1 MLDIAASYHYIQ
13 FQGQLTNQTQEN
25 GKKTNFGPHL
35 GSFDQNLP
43 PPPKK
48 KTFFWRG
55 AYLYQM
61 IDIVASYHCMQFQR
75 KVMTRTPENGKKTSF
90 WA

>member
-25 GKKTNFGPHL
+25 GKKTNFGPNL

-43 PPPKK
+43 PPSPPQKK
-48 KTFFWRG
+48 IFFG
-55 AYLYQM
+55 GGLTYT
-61 IDIVASYHCMQFQR
+61 
-75 KVMTRTPENGKKTSF
+75 K
-90 WA
+90 

>member
-25 GKKTNFGPHL
+25 GKKTNFGPNL

-43 PPPKK
+43 PPPPPPKK
-48 KTFFWRG
+48 K
-55 AYLYQM
+55 
-61 IDIVASYHCMQFQR
+61 
-75 KVMTRTPENGKKTSF
+75 
-90 WA
+90 

>member
-25 GKKTNFGPHL
+25 GKKTNFGPNL

-43 PPPKK
+43 PSPPKK
-48 KTFFWRG
+48 NFFLEGGLPIPNDR
-55 AYLYQM
+55 YCRKLSLYA
-61 IDIVASYHCMQFQR
+61 ISKKSNDPNS
-75 KVMTRTPENGKKTSF
+75 GK
-90 WA
+90 W

>member
-25 GKKTNFGPHL
+25 GKKTNFGPDL
-35 GSFDQNLP
+35 GSFDPNFP

-48 KTFFWRG
+48 KLFFG
-55 AYLYQM
+55 GGLTYT
-61 IDIVASYHCMQFQR
+61 
-75 KVMTRTPENGKKTSF
+75 K
-90 WA
+90 

>member
-25 GKKTNFGPHL
+25 GKKTNFGPNL

-43 PPPKK
+43 PPPPPKK
-48 KTFFWRG
+48 IFFG
-55 AYLYQM
+55 GGLTYT
-61 IDIVASYHCMQFQR
+61 
-75 KVMTRTPENGKKTSF
+75 K
-90 WA
+90 

>member
-25 GKKTNFGPHL
+25 GKKTNFGPDL
-35 GSFDQNLP
+35 GSFDPNSP
-43 PPPKK
+43 PPPPK

-55 AYLYQM
+55 AYLY
-61 IDIVASYHCMQFQR
+61 
-75 KVMTRTPENGKKTSF
+75 
-90 WA
+90 